1 MCHFLNTMTANY
13 EYSRGNRKN
22 LPLPIQMQLSE
33 KPKLLSQFSLTFLES
48 TSNFEHFEKQKTI
61 IAQVFLEVIDY
72 ERRVPKTTE
81 ICRKVLLSYFLII
94 LRQFELRKVIFS
106 QI

>member
-48 TSNFEHFEKQKTI
+48 TSNFEHFEKQKTL
-61 IAQVFLEVIDY
+61 IAQVFLKLLT
-72 ERRVPKTTE
+72 PKDE
-81 ICRKVLLSYFLII
+81 SQKLLKSAEKYFYPT
-94 LRQFELRKVIFS
+94 FS
-106 QI
+106 SF